1 VTADE
6 QSPAGWSPPRPWH
19 RAEAALVGVLA
30 LVALLLRL
38 HDDTAVPTLEDNQD
52 PVQFAWAGLTLI
64 TRGVPYSWEVFTH
77 SYRYDFVLHLNGSQ
91 YSITHPWLSHP
102 PLFPLLVGSWAYLQG
117 ARDFHDVT
125 PAMIWPVA
133 IGLSVLSLALAYAL
147 ARRVFGTPAAL
158 LGTAFLAVS
167 PGAVLLGRAVE
178 TEALLAPLFLGAL
191 LVIHRG
197 VSDGF
202 SRRRVAG
209 LLAICALMPLVKVT
223 GIVVAGALAAILLTR
238 GAWRLAVATVVSGVV
253 GLGLYAAY
261 GAFYDWTLFIAVIT
275 EWRDVYRHGVMAG
288 LEFIADSAGVGR
300 GFRDGWFHLG
310 WLGVAYLAMR
320 RPQGPGAMLLAW
332 PCVVYAAGV
341 ALLGEVAV
349 QGRYGWYR
357 LVLYP
362 VLYAAAGLLAW
373 EAIRK
378 PSLPALLLVIVL
390 AGGTATEA
398 VVGHQW
404 QPNPYF
410 LGGVIALTLL
420 PAAIA
425 TWRIDSAPWRLTA
438 RVAAGTAV
446 AAILV
451 AAAVTSYQLGDVYRL
466 L

>member
-1 VTADE
+1 VTAEAQGRAD
-6 QSPAGWSPPRPWH
+6 WSPRRPW
-19 RAEAALVGVLA
+19 RLAEAALLGLVA
-30 LVALLLRL
+30 LVALVLRL
-38 HDDTAVPTLEDNQD
+38 HDDTAVPTLDDNQD
-52 PVQFAWAGLTLI
+52 PVQFAWAGMTLI

-77 SYRYDFVLHLNGSQ
+77 SYKYDFVLHLNGSQ

-102 PLFPLLVGSWAYLQG
+102 PLFPLLVGGSAYLQG
-117 ARDFHDVT
+117 ARDFQDVT

-133 IGLSVLSLALAYAL
+133 ICLSVLSLVLGYAL
-147 ARRVFGTPAAL
+147 GRRVVGTPAAL
-158 LGTAFLAVS
+158 LGAAFLAVS

-178 TEALLAPLFLGAL
+178 TEALLAPLLLGAL
-191 LVIHRG
+191 LLIHGG
-197 VSDGF
+197 VSEGF
-202 SRRRVAG
+202 TRRRVAG
-209 LLAICALMPLVKVT
+209 LLAICAVMPLVKVT
-223 GIVVAGALAAILLTR
+223 GIVVAGALAAILVTR
-238 GAWRLAVATVVSGVV
+238 GAWRLSIATVASAVL

-261 GAFYDWTLFIAVIT
+261 GAFYDWTLFIAVIS
-275 EWRDVYRHGVMAG
+275 EWRDVFRHGVMAG
-288 LEFIADSAGVGR
+288 LEFITDSAGIGR

-310 WLGVAYLAMR
+310 WLGIAYLAIR

-332 PCVVYAAGV
+332 PCVVYAAGI

-362 VLYAAAGLLAW
+362 VLYIAGGLLAW

-378 PSLPALLLVIVL
+378 PSLPALLLVILL
-390 AGGTATEA
+390 AGATATEA

-404 QPNPYF
+404 QPNPYL
-410 LGGVIALTLL
+410 LGGVIALALL

-425 TWRIDSAPWRLTA
+425 TWRADSVPWRLTA

-446 AAILV
+446 ALILA
-451 AAAVTSYQLGDVYRL
+451 AAAVTSYQLGDLYKL